1 MIEIVDA
8 ADTDQLNAIR
18 DFVHQFVH
26 WHRQL
31 HDEDK
36 AFTDEYFN
44 AAAIE
49 EELAAL
55 PGKYAAPDGR
65 LLLAYY
71 KSQPAGCVA
80 LREKNTQTCEMKRM
94 FVNQSF
100 QGKGIGSALAKAIIA
115 EAKTIGYKKMR
126 LDTSKKQTGALRLY
140 ERMGFK
146 RTDADYAMTE
156 RLEKWLVFMEL
167 EL

>member
-1 MIEIVDA
+1 MIEIVNAVDEN
-8 ADTDQLNAIR
+8 QLNSIR
-18 DFVHQFVH
+18 NFVHQFVH

-31 HDEDK
+31 HDDDK

-55 PGKYAAPDGR
+55 PGKYAAPGGR

-71 KSQPAGCVA
+71 KHQPAGCVA
-80 LREKNTQTCEMKRM
+80 LRKTDAQTCEMKRM
-94 FVNQSF
+94 FVYPPL
-100 QGKGIGSALAKAIIA
+100 QGKGIGFALAKAIIA
-115 EAKTIGYKKMR
+115 EAKTIGYKKLR

-146 RTDADYAMTE
+146 RTDASYALTE
-156 RLEKWLVFMEL
+156 RLKKWLVFMEL